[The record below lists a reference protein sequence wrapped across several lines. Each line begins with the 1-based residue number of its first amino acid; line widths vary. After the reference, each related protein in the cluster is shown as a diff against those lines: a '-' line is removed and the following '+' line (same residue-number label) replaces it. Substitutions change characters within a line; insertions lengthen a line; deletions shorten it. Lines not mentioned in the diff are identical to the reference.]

1 MTPSD
6 MPEKVNAERL
16 REIVDG
22 CEGVTPGPWFYRP
35 QEHDDWGWVRATPP
49 SDGGPGW
56 LIATARRGRAEQPG
70 EDDIHRSTQT
80 DPYGEN
86 ARHIARL
93 DPATV
98 RSIGLE
104 LIEARALID
113 TLQRERD
120 EARETNRRLNRVNQQ
135 LQSDIANDRH
145 ILNAATKNKPNAQRS
160 VEGEDWTLS
169 RCYLRVFK
177 DRATVLARA
186 EAAEADVT
194 RLRADRDRFFDSL
207 RQMIS
212 LNAVRDAAT
221 ATAPLWLEHAEKIV
235 IEHANALSKD
245 TP

>member
-1 MTPSD
+1 MTPSSD
-6 MPEKVNAERL
+6 MPEKVSAERL

-120 EARETNRRLNRVNQQ
+120 ERNEWAAMWHGVVETL
-135 LQSDIANDRH
+135 
-145 ILNAATKNKPNAQRS
+145 
-160 VEGEDWTLS
+160 
-169 RCYLRVFK
+169 
-177 DRATVLARA
+177 ATVHGLGILDYNEVIPAFGRYVDAIKAERHELRA
-186 EAAEADVT
+186 EVT
-194 RLRADRDRFFDSL
+194 RLREALKRASDA
-207 RQMIS
+207 MEAE
-212 LNAVRDAAT
+212 AVVLDAAGL
-221 ATAPLWLEHAEKIV
+221 ARSCAESLHRKA
-235 IEHANALSKD
+235 ANANSALSKD

>member
-120 EARETNRRLNRVNQQ
+120 EAIQKLNHEAHV
-135 LQSDIANDRH
+135 SDLR
-145 ILNAATKNKPNAQRS
+145 AQER
-160 VEGEDWTLS
+160 D
-169 RCYLRVFK
+169 
-177 DRATVLARA
+177 RA
-186 EAAEADVT
+186 EAEVT
-194 RLRADRDRFFDSL
+194 RLREALKRASDA
-207 RQMIS
+207 MEAE
-212 LNAVRDAAT
+212 AVVLDAAGL
-221 ATAPLWLEHAEKIV
+221 ARSCAESLHR
-235 IEHANALSKD
+235 EAANARSALSKD